1 MEREIAVSLITG
13 FTIFNLVG
21 TIVILSLSLFY
32 TVLFLR
38 KSVWTEYSWIK
49 LILAVMEFVFIGVY
63 IYELI
68 HLLTTGIDLAS
79 PFGITIMRPL
89 FLGLCICLLFAA
101 RARYNTL
108 IHGGEKWLLK
118 KSKES

>member
-1 MEREIAVSLITG
+1 VEREIAVSLITG

-79 PFGITIMRPL
+79 SFGIIMRPL
-89 FLGLCICLLFAA
+89 FLGLSICLLFAA